1 MSRAQSK
8 LKPMD
13 TIDRYMAD
21 SEVDEGRV
29 SMLKQTLEQGTPE
42 KNKQSYQEANPDLFI
57 KPTVDEEIE
66 DLEELPEW
74 DKDKLKQFFHQY
86 DWSDNNAG
94 LDEGELLQWMLDVNK
109 DENDPPTVEDALTI
123 IRLYDLT
130 GDEMIQHAEMEAWL
144 VQDALKTA
152 EERNAMKEESDS
164 MRRAI
169 IFMEEMVR
177 TCYDAKNIYNDE
189 IVPLDLDNNEQDLF
203 DTAMMKLR
211 GRGVARE
218 VEEMLKM
225 IDRNSRGLVPTILF
239 KTTMMS
245 SKWHL
250 SALETQAIVKYMS
263 GTARIFDYW
272 EFGELIREKLNDKD
286 EGMKLYKSCFFLLL
300 SFLSSFVAK
309 KKLTLFVSLL
319 SLLISD
325 FPYSQ
330 KSFTPKATNDDA
342 TRGFRHIK
350 SR

>member
-144 VQDALKTA
+144 VQ
-152 EERNAMKEESDS
+152 S
-164 MRRAI
+164 
-169 IFMEEMVR
+169 
-177 TCYDAKNIYNDE
+177 
-189 IVPLDLDNNEQDLF
+189 NN
-203 DTAMMKLR
+203 
-211 GRGVARE
+211 
-218 VEEMLKM
+218 
-225 IDRNSRGLVPTILF
+225 
-239 KTTMMS
+239 
-245 SKWHL
+245 
-250 SALETQAIVKYMS
+250 
-263 GTARIFDYW
+263 
-272 EFGELIREKLNDKD
+272 
-286 EGMKLYKSCFFLLL
+286 C
-300 SFLSSFVAK
+300 
-309 KKLTLFVSLL
+309 
-319 SLLISD
+319 
-325 FPYSQ
+325 
-330 KSFTPKATNDDA
+330 
-342 TRGFRHIK
+342 
-350 SR
+350 